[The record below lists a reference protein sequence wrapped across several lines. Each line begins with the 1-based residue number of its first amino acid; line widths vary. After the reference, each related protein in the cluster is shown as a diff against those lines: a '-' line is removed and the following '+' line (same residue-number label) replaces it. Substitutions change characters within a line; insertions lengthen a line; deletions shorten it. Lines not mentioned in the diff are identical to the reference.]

1 MKAKIIAICAAL
13 VWSLSLTGTTSAA
26 ETRDYKT
33 AAEECF
39 WGLILT
45 HEDQRGLSL
54 GLNIV
59 SGAFGLYAYSSA
71 TSSADSFCAEKI
83 TTTASFINDSYPALV
98 EDTARGS
105 GQHLIAVLELAGCT
119 VEDQQIAIP
128 LVREDMAKAISAPGY
143 EDSQYIDK
151 VYSMFQSVNLRTQQA
166 CNIG

>member
-1 MKAKIIAICAAL
+1 M
-13 VWSLSLTGTTSAA
+13 
-26 ETRDYKT
+26 
-33 AAEECF
+33 
-39 WGLILT
+39 
-45 HEDQRGLSL
+45 Q
-54 GLNIV
+54 
-59 SGAFGLYAYSSA
+59 
-71 TSSADSFCAEKI
+71 KI